1 MNVTY
6 EHPTTPT
13 QQKRKQLLHCWTRS
27 AGLASEACWEH
38 SSILLQATQSPTWWR
53 RPDLH
58 STTGKLFENRKVS
71 SVQGKKKITA
81 IFTWFQMVAKHA
93 FHVQFLGNVSY
104 WEWLQMRRDGPQHR
118 LEWRSRLPLRIS
130 AVWQTR
136 WSTSYRIFTLI
147 LYTSNKSTLHCSM
160 KWFHFH
166 IIEKTPSGKVTQ
178 CTVKENVYDAT
189 VFVIIAFGT
198 VFITQLPAPV
208 PPFWYP
214 GCFPLIVTLH
224 DADFL
229 VCGSVRWRGFS
240 SGFYKNGGRNSSS
253 LLSKLSQ
260 YLGYWSNKH

>member
-38 SSILLQATQSPTWWR
+38 SSILLQATQSPTWWH

-58 STTGKLFENRKVS
+58 STTGKLFENRQVS

-118 LEWRSRLPLRIS
+118 LEWRSRTAAQNL
-130 AVWQTR
+130 
-136 WSTSYRIFTLI
+136 
-147 LYTSNKSTLHCSM
+147 
-160 KWFHFH
+160 
-166 IIEKTPSGKVTQ
+166 
-178 CTVKENVYDAT
+178 
-189 VFVIIAFGT
+189 
-198 VFITQLPAPV
+198 
-208 PPFWYP
+208 
-214 GCFPLIVTLH
+214 
-224 DADFL
+224 
-229 VCGSVRWRGFS
+229 
-240 SGFYKNGGRNSSS
+240 SS
-253 LLSKLSQ
+253 LTNEVEYKLQ
-260 YLGYWSNKH
+260 NIYSNIIHIEQVHPSL